1 LICCKAPAC
10 QAFSSSPSVP
20 IPRTSQ
26 ACRSL
31 RQDLSVL
38 RNIAYGRHDT
48 LNVYHLSSS
57 MCSLSNRGLDFQLV
71 QQRTNE
77 SKSHYQVANTS
88 EISMY
93 VLHMPMVDG
102 ELHSI
107 DRSAVDAWTEPPHL
121 VVRAGLDV
129 VVYLRCAWAILYL
142 IGWRGR
148 PGWAHWR
155 WSRSRRRGR
164 RTGVVPMMFFMMF
177 LGKKRYLS

>member
-1 LICCKAPAC
+1 MFFLRTRETPTHSSCTETSLLDHCPTLCPTKISRSPLICCKTPAC

-107 DRSAVDAWTEPPHL
+107 DRAAVDA
-121 VVRAGLDV
+121 
-129 VVYLRCAWAILYL
+129 
-142 IGWRGR
+142 
-148 PGWAHWR
+148 
-155 WSRSRRRGR
+155 
-164 RTGVVPMMFFMMF
+164 
-177 LGKKRYLS
+177 

>member
-1 LICCKAPAC
+1 MSFLRTRETPTHSTCTETSLLDHCPTLCPTKISRSPLICCKTPAC
-10 QAFSSSPSVP
+10 QAFSS
-20 IPRTSQ
+20 
-26 ACRSL
+26 
-31 RQDLSVL
+31 L

-57 MCSLSNRGLDFQLV
+57 MCSLNNRGLDFQLV

-107 DRSAVDAWTEPPHL
+107 DRSAVDA
-121 VVRAGLDV
+121 
-129 VVYLRCAWAILYL
+129 
-142 IGWRGR
+142 
-148 PGWAHWR
+148 
-155 WSRSRRRGR
+155 
-164 RTGVVPMMFFMMF
+164 
-177 LGKKRYLS
+177 